1 MRPKTW
7 ISYVKCVHR
16 SVTGLGVA
24 LRPPRTRATLPARPW
39 TPHDIPEVGRKS
51 THRPSGAGASPEWH
65 AGVSRT
71 AVALLLRGPCR
82 RDPEPRPSLLGSAR
96 AEDPASRSLR
106 HSAPLR
112 PGMSALWCPSTGWDC
127 VYSSGMPGGVQ
138 GRPGSVGRGRGGRR
152 VAPWPQQIYMKIVI

>member
-1 MRPKTW
+1 MRLKTW

-16 SVTGLGVA
+16 SVAGLGVA
-24 LRPPRTRATLPARPW
+24 LRPSRTRATLPARPW
-39 TPHDIPEVGRKS
+39 TPPDIPEEHTPTQWCWGFTRL
-51 THRPSGAGASPEWH
+51 AC
-65 AGVSRT
+65 RT

-112 PGMSALWCPSTGWDC
+112 PGMSALWCPNTGWDC

-138 GRPGSVGRGRGGRR
+138 GRSGSVGRDRGSRR
-152 VAPWPQQIYMKIVI
+152 AAPWPTTNLYTHFT